1 MNDTFLKACRGEK
14 TDHTPIWIMR
24 QAGRYLGQY
33 QAVRKKVDFLT
44 LCKTPELAAEVTI
57 QPIDILKVDAAIL
70 FSDILIPVEAMGM
83 DLEFHEKKGPVLSPA
98 VRNADTVNRLFVP
111 DPEDKMGFVME
122 TIRILRK
129 ELANR
134 VPLIGF
140 SGAPFTTAT
149 YMIEG
154 GTSKNFLNTK
164 RMIFQSPELYRSLM
178 SKITAT
184 VTEYLK
190 AQIKAGAEAVQLF
203 DTWGGIFS
211 PPDFKEFALPYV
223 IKIITDLKSWFK
235 TSNVEPVPIIYFVGE
250 VSGLLDEIK
259 TAGADVYGIDWRIN
273 LDDAI
278 KMLGKTAVVQGNL
291 DPLALFLPQNKI
303 ELRVKDILKRASSAQ
318 GHIFNLGHGVV
329 PETPPDNVIA
339 LVEMVHR
346 LSRRH

>member
-14 TDHTPIWIMR
+14 TDFTPIWIMR
-24 QAGRYLGQY
+24 QAGRYLPDY
-33 QAVRKKVDFLT
+33 QKVRGKVDFLT

-83 DLEFHEKKGPVLSPA
+83 NLEFHEKRGPIMTPPIRDKSSVEKLS
-98 VRNADTVNRLFVP
+98 VP
-111 DPEDKMGFVME
+111 DPEDRMRFVMD
-122 TIRILRK
+122 TVRLLRK
-129 ELANR
+129 ELEGR

-164 RMIFQSPELYRSLM
+164 KMIFQSPELYGSLM
-178 SKITAT
+178 NKITAT
-184 VTEYLK
+184 IIEYTK
-190 AQIKAGAEAVQLF
+190 AQIKAGAQAIQLF

-211 PPDFKEFALPYV
+211 PADFREFALFYV
-223 IKIITDLKSWFK
+223 KQIIKELKNWMNTEK
-235 TSNVEPVPIIYFVGE
+235 IEPVPIIYFVGE
-250 VSGLLDEIK
+250 TAGLLEEIK
-259 TAGADVYGIDWRIN
+259 ASGADVHGVDWRIN

-278 KMLGKTAVVQGNL
+278 TRLGNNPVVQGNL
-291 DPLALFLPQNKI
+291 DPLALFLPKNKI
-303 ELRVKDILKRASSAQ
+303 EERVKDILSRAASAK

-346 LSRRH
+346 LSSKK

>member
-14 TDHTPIWIMR
+14 TEYTPIWIMR
-24 QAGRYLGQY
+24 QAGRYLPQY
-33 QAVRKKVDFLT
+33 QKVRGKVDFLT

-98 VRNADTVNRLFVP
+98 LRDEGTVKKLSVP
-111 DPEDKMGFVME
+111 DPEDKMKFVMD
-122 TIRILRK
+122 TIRLLRK
-129 ELANR
+129 ELAGR

-154 GTSKNFLNTK
+154 STSKNFLNTK
-164 RMIFQSPELYRSLM
+164 RMIFQSPDLYRSLM
-178 SKITAT
+178 DKITAT

-190 AQIKAGAEAVQLF
+190 AQIKAGAQAVQLF

-211 PPDFKEFALPYV
+211 PQDFRDYALSYV
-223 IKIITDLKSWFK
+223 KKVITELKTWQHSEKIP
-235 TSNVEPVPIIYFVGE
+235 PVPIIYFVGE
-250 VSGLLDEIK
+250 TAGLLEEIK
-259 TAGADVYGIDWRIN
+259 TSGADVHGIDWRIN

-278 KMLGKTAVVQGNL
+278 KRIGSNAIVQGNL
-291 DPLALFLPQNKI
+291 DPIALFLPQNKI
-303 ELRVKDILKRASSAQ
+303 EQRVKDILGRASSAQ
-318 GHIFNLGHGVV
+318 GHIFNLGHGVL

-339 LVEMVHR
+339 LVEMVHNY
-346 LSRRH
+346 SRK

>member
-1 MNDTFLKACRGEK
+1 MNDTFLKACRGEAVSF
-14 TDHTPIWIMR
+14 TPIWIMR
-24 QAGRYLGQY
+24 QAGRYLPDY
-33 QAVRKKVDFLT
+33 QKVRGKVDFLT

-57 QPIDILKVDAAIL
+57 QPVDILKVDAAIL

-83 DLEFHEKKGPVLSPA
+83 PLEFHEKKGPVLAPA
-98 VRNADTVNRLFVP
+98 VRDENTVKKLFVP
-111 DPEDKMGFVME
+111 DPEDKMRFVMD

-129 ELANR
+129 ELSGR

-164 RMIFQSPELYRSLM
+164 RMIFQSPELYCSLM
-178 SKITAT
+178 DKITAT

-190 AQIKAGAEAVQLF
+190 AQIKAGAQAVQLF

-211 PPDFKEFALPYV
+211 PQDFKAYALSYV
-223 IKIITDLKSWFK
+223 KKTIHDIREWQKAEKS
-235 TSNVEPVPIIYFVGE
+235 EPVPIIYFVGE
-250 VSGLLDEIK
+250 TAGLLEEIK
-259 TAGADVYGIDWRIN
+259 ESGADVHGVDWRIN

-278 KMLGKTAVVQGNL
+278 RKLGNNAVVQGNL

-303 ELRVKDILKRASSAQ
+303 EERVKDILSRAVSAK

-329 PETPPDNVIA
+329 PETQPDNVIA
-339 LVEMVHR
+339 LVEMVHKHSKR
-346 LSRRH
+346 